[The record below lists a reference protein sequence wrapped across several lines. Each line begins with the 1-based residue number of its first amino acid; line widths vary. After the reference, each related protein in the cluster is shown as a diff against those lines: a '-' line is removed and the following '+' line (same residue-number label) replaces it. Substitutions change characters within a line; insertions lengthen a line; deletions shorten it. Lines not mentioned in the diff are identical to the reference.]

1 MVLSTL
7 LRLIAF
13 GPSCL
18 QVRLTD
24 YNSVFPVGIN
34 TAALWDKKL
43 IYERSAA
50 MGVEFRGKG
59 VNIALTPGMK

>member
-1 MVLSTL
+1 M
-7 LRLIAF
+7 
-13 GPSCL
+13 
-18 QVRLTD
+18 RLTD

-43 IYERSAA
+43 IYDRSAA